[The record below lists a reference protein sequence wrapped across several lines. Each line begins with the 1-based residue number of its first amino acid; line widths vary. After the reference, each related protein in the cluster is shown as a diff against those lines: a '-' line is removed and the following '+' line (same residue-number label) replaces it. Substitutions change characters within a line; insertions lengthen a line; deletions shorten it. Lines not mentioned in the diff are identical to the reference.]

1 MIRRTRDRRD
11 RGSATVL
18 VLAVVAT
25 GLVALVLLGGLVHA
39 SLARGTAQ
47 AAADLAAIAAAR
59 DATRGAPDPC
69 RIAAEVAERN
79 GSDLTSCVVADGA
92 LVDVRVDVPA
102 EPLPGWSQAAAAE
115 ARAGPVGMG

>member
-25 GLVALVLLGGLVHA
+25 GLVAMVLLGGLVHA

-59 DATRGAPDPC
+59 EATRGAPDPC

-79 GSDLTSCVVADGA
+79 GADLASCIVGDGA

-102 EPLPGWSQAAAAE
+102 EPLPGWSRAATAE